1 MTQRPTDVRTPDQW
15 VTYPPIVPL
24 ETASSLVLTPPWNY
38 NTTDPPGP
46 PREALAAFFCKPL
59 PSWLTE
65 NDVGGVTDLVAAHGN
80 VAIASIVL
88 ERMFGDYMQVCR
100 VRNHP
105 PSRRMIIAVRLVSYG
120 AHQVSAAHVM
130 HLRDEAFYQ
139 VGALSLA
146 RTAIELVARGG
157 WVAIGEGNE
166 PDKVVYGPRLPTH
179 RERRQHEVNT
189 TDCMTAIERKA
200 RRAWPEADQPVSVYR
215 YLNQFTHFDGRVVD
229 LLGGTD
235 GRDALRVNAYAAT
248 AYVAWLAAAMAGVIL
263 GRETAA
269 KPPRLPSNVPW
280 RLAAAPAV

>member
-1 MTQRPTDVRTPDQW
+1 MTQNVNDVRTPDQW

-38 NTTDPPGP
+38 NTTDPVGP
-46 PREALAAFFCKPL
+46 PRDALSSFFCKPL

-88 ERMFGDYMQVCR
+88 ESMFGDYMQVCR
-100 VRNHP
+100 ARNHP

-200 RRAWPEADQPVSVYR
+200 RRAWPEADLPLSVYR
-215 YLNQFTHFDGRVVD
+215 YLNQFTHFDGRVID
-229 LLGGTD
+229 LLGATD
-235 GRDALRVNAYAAT
+235 ERDALRVSAYAAT

-269 KPPRLPSNVPW
+269 KAPRLPSAVPW
-280 RLAAAPAV
+280 RTPSGPTA